1 MIDLNLGGA
10 CPRRPLTYALARAMK
25 YPNAPIDVP
34 LGDCDLGVVAS
45 NGSLAEGIEVLGD
58 FALRSGRSWL
68 MANFADNITTECRDL
83 VLLRPVDEGILVGTV
98 EPCML
103 RPGGPMILVSA
114 DRTRAFEMTA
124 AGQLVD
130 RPVPRPARVKEG
142 IERAW
147 AELIR
152 RMRLLTN
159 ASLQFRHE
167 SWEIHLMPSDATFH

>member
-45 NGSLAEGIEVLGD
+45 NGSMAEGIEVLGD
-58 FALRSGRSWL
+58 VALRSGRSWL
-68 MANFADNITTECRDL
+68 MARFADDITTECRDL
-83 VLLRPVDEGILVGTV
+83 VLLRPVDEGILIGTV
-98 EPCML
+98 EPCLL
-103 RPGGPMILVSA
+103 RPGAPMILVST

-130 RPVPRPARVKEG
+130 RPVPRPAQVSG
-142 IERAW
+142 GTARAW
-147 AELIR
+147 DELIR
-152 RMRLLTN
+152 RMRLLTT
-159 ASLQFRHE
+159 ASGQFPHQ
-167 SWEIHLMPSDATFH
+167 SWEIHLMPLDANAH

>member
-10 CPRRPLTYALARAMK
+10 CPRRPLTYAFIRAMK

-34 LGDCDLGVVAS
+34 LGECNVGVVAS
-45 NGSLAEGIEVLGD
+45 NGSSAEGIEVIGD
-58 FALRSGRSWL
+58 VALRSGRNWL

-83 VLLRPVDEGILVGTV
+83 VLLRPVDEGILIGTV
-98 EPCML
+98 EPCLL
-103 RPGGPMILVSA
+103 RPGAPMILVSA

-130 RPVPRPARVKEG
+130 RPVPRTARVKEG

-152 RMRLLTN
+152 RMRALTTD
-159 ASLQFRHE
+159 SGEFRHE
-167 SWEIHLMPSDATFH
+167 SWEIHIMALDANAH

>member
-1 MIDLNLGGA
+1 MIDLTDVGA
-10 CPRRPLTYALARAMK
+10 CPRRPLTYAMSRAMK
-25 YPNAPIDVP
+25 YPNGPIEVP

-45 NGSLAEGIEVLGD
+45 NGSMAEGVEVLGD
-58 FALRSGRSWL
+58 VALRSGRNWL
-68 MANFADNITTECRDL
+68 MASFADNITTECRDL
-83 VLLRPVDEGILVGTV
+83 VLLRPVDEGILIGTV
-98 EPCML
+98 EPCLL
-103 RPGGPMILVSA
+103 RTSAPMILVSA

-152 RMRLLTN
+152 RMRLHTT
-159 ASLQFRHE
+159 ASGQFRHE
-167 SWEIHLMPSDATFH
+167 SWEIHLLPWDANAH